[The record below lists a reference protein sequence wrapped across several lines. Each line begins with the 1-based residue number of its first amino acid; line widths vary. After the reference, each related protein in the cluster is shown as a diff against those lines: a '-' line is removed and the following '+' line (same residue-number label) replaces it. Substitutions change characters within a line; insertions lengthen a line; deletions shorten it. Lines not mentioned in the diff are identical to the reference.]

1 MRGRDIHFLIANE
14 KMSLIHN
21 LLNSKLPR
29 CTHVLPVFTA
39 QPGNIGH
46 YFCTLILYPLGL
58 ILAESD
64 VRAAKI
70 KGNVVN
76 SKYVTITDH
85 RYQHGDVSD
94 VITGIVRNNSTQEIP
109 MISVIAVLYDKDN
122 NLITTGIGS
131 ADAQDLPEGDN
142 STFSI
147 HFVLRDNAVYSYT
160 LFPGGIP
167 QLP

>member
-1 MRGRDIHFLIANE
+1 MFCQLVPLNLIILGIISAYLFFGLSE
-14 KMSLIHN
+14 S
-21 LLNSKLPR
+21 
-29 CTHVLPVFTA
+29 VLA
-39 QPGNIGH
+39 QP
-46 YFCTLILYPLGL
+46 
-58 ILAESD
+58 D
-64 VRAAKI
+64 DKVRNI

-85 RYQHGDVSD
+85 RYQPGDISD
-94 VITGIVRNNSTQEIP
+94 VITGTVRNNSTQEIP

-131 ADAQDLPEGDN
+131 ADAQDLPAGDN

-147 HFVLRDNAVYSYT
+147 HFVLRENVVNHYT